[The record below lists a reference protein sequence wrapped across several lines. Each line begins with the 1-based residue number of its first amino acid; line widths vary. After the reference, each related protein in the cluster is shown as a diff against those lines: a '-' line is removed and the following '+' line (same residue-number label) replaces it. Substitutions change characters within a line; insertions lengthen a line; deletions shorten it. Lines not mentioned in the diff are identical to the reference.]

1 MHWRKDMLE
10 VKIALEIL
18 LRHRK
23 RMGILV
29 AQNRSHIFYLYSIEA
44 NVRKELK
51 PAIIK
56 SQGFLML
63 KIRSIFVLHE
73 RWRKPRL

>member
-10 VKIALEIL
+10 VKIGPEIL

-44 NVRKELK
+44 NVRKEFE

-56 SQGFLML
+56 SQEYSMSKLQ
-63 KIRSIFVLHE
+63 SIFVLHE
-73 RWRKPRL
+73 RWRKTRL